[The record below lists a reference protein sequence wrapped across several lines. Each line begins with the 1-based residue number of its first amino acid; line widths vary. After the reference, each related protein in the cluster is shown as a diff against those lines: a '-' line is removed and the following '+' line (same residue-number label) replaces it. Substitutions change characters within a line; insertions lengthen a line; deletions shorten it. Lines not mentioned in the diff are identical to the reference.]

1 MLVWLL
7 CCSGRVRVNYDDLSQ
22 AEVTELVLLVR
33 RYIEGAAEL
42 DELPIDSIKRIKE
55 TYKAFKAVA
64 AAGSL
69 GTSAVA
75 AAGGAAAANAARS
88 STWVRS
94 YSRNGE
100 TGRVTGRAIS

>member
-22 AEVTELVLLVR
+22 AEVAELVLLVR

-42 DELPIDSIKRIKE
+42 EELPIDSIKRIKE

-64 AAGSL
+64 AAGNL
-69 GTSAVA
+69 GAAAVA
-75 AAGGAAAANAARS
+75 AAGGAAAANAARG

-94 YSRNGE
+94 SG
-100 TGRVTGRAIS
+100 GMGKQAG